1 MQRVY
6 ATAQVRNCYPSFMV
20 QFDTL
25 DDDAVIWEPYSAD
38 TIALRYPSGISYLCT
53 REHQY
58 WFTRANLVFDVFVE
72 EMSLQR
78 VMRQFGRRQLA
89 NIPPNVPPLPL
100 HIHK

>member
-6 ATAQVRNCYPSFMV
+6 ATGQVRNCYPSFTV

-38 TIALRYPSGISYLCT
+38 TISHRYPSGISYLCT
-53 REHQY
+53 RDQHY

-78 VMRQFGRRQLA
+78 VMRQFG
-89 NIPPNVPPLPL
+89 
-100 HIHK
+100 